1 MTGNISR
8 GITGAIT
15 GAIQGPG
22 LARKRLARTATTTFT
37 VLTTLVALTTFT
49 TALTLQTAQAA
60 QAAPLKSVTV
70 AVIGLSQD
78 PRYQRHELENAYPGH
93 PQGRPIVAARM
104 AIEDTAMELQMQGS
118 ELKIREVMLASA
130 QDLPAALAQLKAA
143 GIHHVLA
150 DLPIAPLL
158 LLAQS
163 APAALDGAM
172 VFNISLED
180 DNLRGAQ
187 CAADLLHTLPS
198 SQMRSDALAQYLA
211 ARNWRKLLVLLGPEP
226 QDALQ
231 GQALQRSA
239 KRYGLDLVQTKPF
252 KLSTDPRERDMANTR
267 LLTGEREHEVVAVVD
282 SMGEFARTL
291 PYATQW
297 PRPVVGSSG
306 LMALAW
312 HSQWERYGGPQ
323 LSRRFEKIAMRPM
336 QSHDWAAWVAV
347 KAVAAV
353 LAEMPKAGITEQ
365 LKNLRGGKV
374 ALDGTKGRR
383 LSFRAWDGQLR
394 QPVFLAHGDGV
405 VGLAPIEGVL
415 HPTEVLDTLG
425 MDEKESACKQ
435 RS

>member
-1 MTGNISR
+1 MARKIAQR
-8 GITGAIT
+8 MAGAI
-15 GAIQGPG
+15 ADSG
-22 LARKRLARTATTTFT
+22 LRLKSVALS
-37 VLTTLVALTTFT
+37 VLTAFTAITTVS
-49 TALTLQTAQAA
+49 ALTLQTAH
-60 QAAPLKSVTV
+60 AAPLKSVTI

-78 PRYQRHELENAYPGH
+78 PRYERHELENAYPGH
-93 PQGRPIVAARM
+93 PQGRPITAARM
-104 AIEDTAMELQMQGS
+104 AIEDTAMELQMQGTQ
-118 ELKIREVMLASA
+118 LKILDILLPNA
-130 QDLPAALAQLKAA
+130 QALPAALAQLKAA
-143 GIHHVLA
+143 GIHHLLA
-150 DLPIAPLL
+150 DLPIEPLL
-158 LLAQS
+158 QLAAS

-172 VFNISLED
+172 IFNISLED
-180 DNLRGAQ
+180 DSLRGAQ

-211 ARNWRKLLVLLGPEP
+211 ARNWRKLLVLQGPLP
-226 QDALQ
+226 QDSLQ

-239 KRYGLDLVQTKPF
+239 KRYGLNLLQTKAF

-267 LLTGEREHEVVAVVD
+267 LLTGDREHEIVAVVD
-282 SMGEFARTL
+282 SVGEFARTL

-312 HSQWERYGGPQ
+312 HPQWERYGGPQ
-323 LSRRFEKIAMRPM
+323 LSKRFEKLAMRPM
-336 QSHDWAAWVAV
+336 QGHDWAAWVAV
-347 KAVAAV
+347 KAVTAV
-353 LAEMPKAGITEQ
+353 LVEDPKASIAQQ
-365 LKNLRGGKV
+365 LKSLRGGKV